1 MTWLSK
7 DELDSVKWLPDDES
21 IIEKLKTITLQS

>member
-7 DELDSVKWLPDDES
+7 DELDSVKWLPADES
-21 IIEKLKTITLQS
+21 IIEKLKSLTH